1 MKIQFLKRRYFQGKL
16 FEIGQQI
23 NVPKRTALAY
33 IKTGGAKK
41 APLTPAVK
49 VAPVIEHGFV
59 QVVPT
64 EGEGEIGKEPD
75 DEKCEVT
82 VGEAFIEDEKNPEYP
97 KQKAS
102 KLLTQMTYKELQQ
115 LAVKNGILAKGKK
128 GELISSI
135 EEKSK
140 EELS

>member
-59 QVVPT
+59 QVVLT
-64 EGEGEIGKEPD
+64 EDESGKEPI

-82 VGEAFIEDEKNPEYP
+82 VGEAFIEDEKNSEYP

-140 EELS
+140 KELS